1 MGFDGKV
8 EGVRLGSGEIER
20 LVKSLN
26 FEKLGGIIPAIAVG
40 EDGRVL
46 MLAFMDEEALRKTLS
61 TGMMHYWSRSRRRLW
76 MKGEESGHYQY
87 VLGVYADCDSDSLL
101 FKVRQVGNACH
112 TGEGTCFH
120 KPVVEHL
127 AAWEVP
133 AELERVVKDRIANPR
148 EGSYTSKIASGGLA
162 KAAKKVG
169 EEGVEAALAGVAES
183 KERTISEAA
192 DLIYHLI
199 ILLQMKGIS
208 LEDVYSELRKRRR

>member
-1 MGFDGKV
+1 MIDGKG
-8 EGVRLGSGEIER
+8 EGVRLGSEEIES
-20 LVKSLN
+20 LVKSLD

-46 MLAFMDEEALRKTLS
+46 MLAFMNEEALRRTLS

-112 TGEGTCFH
+112 TGEETCFH
-120 KPVVEHL
+120 KPVVDHL

-148 EGSYTSKIASGGLA
+148 DGSYTSKIASGGLA

-169 EEGVEAALAGVAES
+169 EEGIEAALAGVAES
-183 KERTISEAA
+183 KERTVSEAA
-192 DLIYHLI
+192 DLIYHMI

-208 LEDVYSELRKRRR
+208 LEDVYNELRKRRR

>member
-1 MGFDGKV
+1 MIDGKG
-8 EGVRLGSGEIER
+8 EGVRLSSEEINS
-20 LVKSLN
+20 LVKSLD

-46 MLAFMDEEALRKTLS
+46 MLAFMDEEALRRTLS

-120 KPVVEHL
+120 KPVVDHL

-148 EGSYTSKIASGGLA
+148 DGSYTSKIASGGLA

-183 KERTISEAA
+183 EERTISEAA

>member
-1 MGFDGKV
+1 MSFGEKCEGIRLDSKEIDG
-8 EGVRLGSGEIER
+8 
-20 LVKSLN
+20 LVKSLD
-26 FEKLGGIIPAIAVG
+26 FAKLGGIIPAIAVG
-40 EDGRVL
+40 EDGRAL
-46 MLAFMDEEALRKTLS
+46 MLAFMDEEALRRTLG

-112 TGEGTCFH
+112 TGEDTCFY

-127 AAWEVP
+127 GAWEILK
-133 AELERVVKDRIANPR
+133 ELERVVKDRIVNPR

-162 KAAKKVG
+162 KVAKKVG
-169 EEGVEAALAGVAES
+169 EEGVETALAGVSEGN
-183 KERTISEAA
+183 ERTVSEAA

-199 ILLQMKGIS
+199 ILLQMKGIN
-208 LEDVYSELRKRRR
+208 LDEVYSELRKRRR

>member
-1 MGFDGKV
+1 MSDELGKDGVKL
-8 EGVRLGSGEIER
+8 EEEAIER
-20 LVKSLN
+20 LVKSLD
-26 FEKLGGIIPAIAVG
+26 FAKLGGIIPAVAVG

-46 MLAFMDEEALRKTLS
+46 MLAFMDEEALRRTLS
-61 TGMMHYWSRSRRRLW
+61 TGMMHYWSRTRKRIW

-87 VLGVYADCDSDSLL
+87 VLGVYSDCDSDSLL

-120 KPVVEHL
+120 NPVVEHL

-133 AELERVVKDRIANPR
+133 AELESVVKDRIANPR

-169 EEGVEAALAGVAES
+169 EEGVEAALAGAVES
-183 KERTISEAA
+183 RERAISEAA
-192 DLIYHLI
+192 DLLYHLI
-199 ILLQMKGIS
+199 ILLQMKGAS
-208 LEDVYSELRKRRR
+208 LEDVFKELKKRRR

>member
-1 MGFDGKV
+1 MIFDGK
-8 EGVRLGSGEIER
+8 EDGVRLGSEQIDG
-20 LVKSLN
+20 LVKSLD
-26 FEKLGGIIPAIAVG
+26 FAKLGGIVPAIAVG

-46 MLAFMDEEALRKTLS
+46 MLAFMNEEALRRTLS
-61 TGMMHYWSRSRRRLW
+61 TGMMHYWSRSRKRLW

-127 AAWEVP
+127 AAWEVLS
-133 AELERVVKDRIANPR
+133 ELERVVKDRIENPR
-148 EGSYTSKIASGGLA
+148 DGSYTSKIASGGLG

-169 EEGVEAALAGVAES
+169 EEGVEAALAGVSES
-183 KERTISEAA
+183 RERAVSEAA

>member
-1 MGFDGKV
+1 M
-8 EGVRLGSGEIER
+8 RLEEDAIER
-20 LVKSLN
+20 LVNSID
-26 FEKLGGIIPAIAVG
+26 FAKLGGIIPAVAVG

-46 MLAFMDEEALRKTLS
+46 MLAFMDEEALRRTLS
-61 TGMMHYWSRSRRRLW
+61 TGMMHYWSRSKKRLW

-112 TGEGTCFH
+112 TGELTCFH
-120 KPVVEHL
+120 RQVVDYM
-127 AAWEVP
+127 APWEIP

-169 EEGVEAALAGVAES
+169 EEGVEVALAGVAES
-183 KERTISEAA
+183 RERAISEAA
-192 DLIYHLI
+192 DLLYHLI
-199 ILLQMKGIS
+199 ILLQMKGTS
-208 LEDVYSELRKRRR
+208 LEDVYRELKKRRR